1 MIMIRP
7 NAVRDIQRILRTFL
21 LCMILAALTLSNSMF
36 VPSAQAAEG
45 DSGMN
50 VSRIEQSGFLKANG
64 TVLRDNYG
72 TGNIVNLRGT
82 NLGGWLL
89 QESWM
94 SPLGVK
100 DEWTLRET
108 LTSLHGA
115 QTAES
120 LIKTYQDAWLTTR
133 DLDNIKNMGMN
144 MVRVPILYLEL
155 MDKYGNWKA
164 DPWSKLDWLVREAGN
179 RGIYVLLDLHGT
191 FGAQNT
197 FDNSGEVNSD
207 PQLWKNQQYQ
217 DRTVRLWEGIAA
229 HFKGNPT
236 VAGYDLLNEPD
247 RVSKEQLNAFYDR
260 LYKAIRAIDP
270 DHTIF
275 IEAAWN
281 WNQLYD
287 PDTFGWTNVVYEMH
301 YYAMAGNEASDWN
314 VQNNLVNTAL
324 QGLRDHQARWNVPVY
339 VGEFCLFDFTD
350 LWEKFLAGMN
360 ASNISWTNWTYK
372 VSSNYG
378 NWGYFNNNPNPV
390 PNILRDSPATI
401 AAKWSKFNTE
411 NFRPNTTLQNL
422 VKKYTT
428 GSTPPPT
435 PTGFVYLISE
445 ANKKIV
451 SAENAGSAPL
461 VANRDTA
468 QDWELFEIINNND
481 GTISLKSKI
490 NGKYVTA
497 DLNDGGKLIARGES
511 IQLWEKFRKE
521 QLADGTIALFALA
534 NDKYVTVELNNGAGL
549 VANRDQVG
557 GAWEAFWLITQ

>member
-1 MIMIRP
+1 M
-7 NAVRDIQRILRTFL
+7 VRKSSNTVNDIKRMLRTL
-21 LCMILAALTLSNSMF
+21 LFCVVLSASTLSGSMF
-36 VPSAQAAEG
+36 APSAKAAEG
-45 DSGMN
+45 EAG
-50 VSRIEQSGFLKANG
+50 VSRIEPSGFLKANG
-64 TVLRDNYG
+64 TVLRDNFG
-72 TGNIVNLRGT
+72 TGNIVTLRGT

-89 QESWM
+89 QEGWM

-115 QTAES
+115 ETAES

-155 MDKYGNWKA
+155 MDKYGNWKQ
-164 DPWSKLDWLVREAGN
+164 DPWSKLDWLVQEAGN

-197 FDNSGEVNSD
+197 FDNSGEANSD
-207 PQLWKNQQYQ
+207 PQLWKNKEYQ
-217 DRTVRLWEGIAA
+217 DRTVRLWEGIAD
-229 HFKGNPT
+229 HYKGNPT

-247 RVSKEQLNAFYDR
+247 RVSKEQLNAYYDR

-270 DHTIF
+270 DHAIF
-275 IEAAWN
+275 IEAAWS
-281 WNQLYD
+281 WGQLYD

-301 YYAMAGNEASDWN
+301 YYAMAGSEASDWN
-314 VQNNLVNTAL
+314 AQNNLVNGAL
-324 QGLRDHQARWNVPVY
+324 QGLRDHQAQWNVPVY

-390 PNILRDSPATI
+390 PNITGDSPATI

-411 NFRPNTTLQNL
+411 NFKPNPTLQNL

-428 GSTPPPT
+428 GSTPPPA
-435 PTGFVYLISE
+435 PTGLVYLISE

-451 SAENAGSAPL
+451 SAENAGSDPL
-461 VANRDTA
+461 VANRETA
-468 QDWELFEIINNND
+468 QDWELFEVVNNSD
-481 GTISLKSKI
+481 QTISLKSKI

-497 DLNDGGKLIARGES
+497 DVNIGGKLVARGES

-534 NDKYVTVELNNGAGL
+534 NNKYVTVDLDNGAGL
-549 VANRDQVG
+549 VANRDKVG
-557 GAWEAFWLITQ
+557 GAWEAFWLINQ

>member
-1 MIMIRP
+1 MRRKSTGTAQDIRIM
-7 NAVRDIQRILRTFL
+7 LRTLFL
-21 LCMILAALTLSNSMF
+21 CFIISVSTLSGSMF
-36 VPSAQAAEG
+36 APQAKAAEG
-45 DSGMN
+45 DQGMG
-50 VSRIEQSGFLKANG
+50 VSRIESGGFLKANG

-89 QESWM
+89 QEGWM

-108 LTSLHGA
+108 LTGLHGA
-115 QTAES
+115 ATAES

-155 MDKYGNWKA
+155 MDKYGNWKQ
-164 DPWSKLDWLVREAGN
+164 DPWSKLDWLVEEAGN

-197 FDNSGEVNSD
+197 FDNSGEANSD
-207 PQLWKNQQYQ
+207 PQLWKNQVYQ
-217 DRTVRLWEGIAA
+217 DRTVKLWEGIAQ
-229 HFKGNPT
+229 HYKGNPT

-270 DHTIF
+270 DHAIF
-275 IEAAWN
+275 IEAAWS
-281 WNQLYD
+281 WSQLYD
-287 PDTFGWTNVVYEMH
+287 PDVFGWTNVVYEMH
-301 YYAMAGNEASDWN
+301 YYAMAGSEASDWN
-314 VQNNLVNTAL
+314 AQNNLVNGAL
-324 QGLRDHQARWNVPVY
+324 QGLRDHQRNWNVPMY

-390 PNILRDSPATI
+390 PNIASDSPATI

-428 GSTPPPT
+428 GTNPPPT
-435 PTGFVYLISE
+435 PTGYAYLISQ
-445 ANKKIV
+445 ANQKIV
-451 SAENAGSAPL
+451 SAENAGSDPL
-461 VANRDTA
+461 VANRDIV
-468 QDWELFEIINNND
+468 QDWELFEIINNSDN
-481 GTISLKSKI
+481 TISLKSKI

-497 DLNDGGKLIARGES
+497 DVNVGGKLVARGES
-511 IQLWEKFRKE
+511 IQQWEKFRKE
-521 QLADGTIALFALA
+521 QLDDGTIALFALA
-534 NDKYVTVELNNGAGL
+534 NNKYVTVDLDNGAGL
-549 VANRDQVG
+549 VANRDSVG
-557 GAWEAFWLITQ
+557 GAWEAFWLINQ

>member
-1 MIMIRP
+1 MIMNQP
-7 NAVRDIQRILRTFL
+7 NAVRDIQRLLRTIL
-21 LCMILAALTLSNSMF
+21 LAMLLAAMTLSNSMF
-36 VPSAQAAEG
+36 APSAQAAEG
-45 DSGMN
+45 DSSAN
-50 VSRIEQSGFLKANG
+50 VSRIEQSGFLKASG
-64 TVLRDNYG
+64 AVLRDNYG

-89 QESWM
+89 QENWM

-108 LTSLHGA
+108 LTNLHGA

-164 DPWSKLDWLVREAGN
+164 DPWSKLDWLVREAGE

-301 YYAMAGNEASDWN
+301 YYAMSGNEASDWN
-314 VQNNLVNTAL
+314 AQNRLVNTAL

-390 PNILRDSPATI
+390 PNIYSDSPETI

-428 GSTPPPT
+428 GTTPSPT

-468 QDWELFEIINNND
+468 QDWELFEVINNSD

-521 QLADGTIALFALA
+521 QLPDGAIALFALA
-534 NDKYVTVELNNGAGL
+534 NNKYVSVELNNGAGL